1 MWDRSWKGFGIEKLH
16 LYLNVEEEIDLQRG
30 IAHVDNETE
39 ETSVN
44 ILDDGADANGDRG
57 DILGLT
63 NPLCPNLGQKMLPQR
78 GKTFQQRG

>member
-16 LYLNVEEEIDLQRG
+16 LYLNVEEEGDLQCG

>member
-1 MWDRSWKGFGIEKLH
+1 MWDRSWKGFGIEKLR
-16 LYLNVEEEIDLQRG
+16 LYLNVEDLQCG